1 MSARSLLAAA
11 TVVLVSL
18 LCVPAAHA
26 TLLDLAS
33 CPNPSVEYPF
43 TRWLDPAAYV
53 PVPDGGLEAKAR
65 GWSLGS
71 TAVDPGNESYYVS
84 SATDKRLLTVPAGA
98 SATTAATCVSA
109 DRPTVRFF
117 ARRASGGAL
126 SALRVDVLFTGPLG
140 TVAEAPVGVVGGGS
154 SWAPTLPMTVL
165 ANLAGTLDGAAPAAF
180 RFTASGGTW
189 QLDDVYVDPYVRH

>member
-71 TAVDPGNESYYVS
+71 TAVDPGNESFFVHS
-84 SATDKRLLTVPAGA
+84 SGDKRALTVPSGA
-98 SATTAATCVSA
+98 AATTAATCISA
-109 DRPTVRFF
+109 DRPTLRFF
-117 ARRASGGAL
+117 ARRTGWNPL
-126 SALRVDVLFTGPLG
+126 STLRVDVLFADAGGAPREAAVG
-140 TVAEAPVGVVGGGS
+140 TVLGAGA
-154 SWAPTLPMTVL
+154 WWPTLPMSVG
-165 ANLAGTLDGAAPAAF
+165 ANLAATVDGAVPAAF
-180 RFTASGGTW
+180 RFTASGGGW
-189 QLDDVYVDPYVRH
+189 QVDDVYVDPYVRH